1 MGRTAMLH
9 LRVHPDNPQARLIR
23 QAAERIR
30 QGEIVVYPTDTAYA
44 LGCHLGDKGALE
56 RIARIR
62 RLTAQHQYTLLCRD
76 LSEIATYARVSNS
89 MYRLL
94 KAHTPSVCTFILP
107 ATSEVPRRLMHPK
120 KKTIG
125 IRVPTHP
132 VCQALLAELGEPML
146 TSTLLLPDHELPMD
160 DPEEIE
166 LAIGKQIDVLLDAGL
181 CTRGVTTIVDL
192 SGDDPVLL
200 RQGMCDVSAIV
211 GE

>member
-1 MGRTAMLH
+1 MLH

-76 LSEIATYARVSNS
+76 LSEIASYARVSNS

-146 TSTLLLPDHELPMD
+146 TSTLLLPEHELPMD

-181 CTRGVTTIVDL
+181 CTRGLTTIVDL

-200 RQGMCDVSAIV
+200 RQGMCDVSTII

>member
-125 IRVPTHP
+125 IRVPTIRSVRHY
-132 VCQALLAELGEPML
+132 
-146 TSTLLLPDHELPMD
+146 LPNW
-160 DPEEIE
+160 
-166 LAIGKQIDVLLDAGL
+166 VNR
-181 CTRGVTTIVDL
+181 C
-192 SGDDPVLL
+192 
-200 RQGMCDVSAIV
+200 
-211 GE
+211 